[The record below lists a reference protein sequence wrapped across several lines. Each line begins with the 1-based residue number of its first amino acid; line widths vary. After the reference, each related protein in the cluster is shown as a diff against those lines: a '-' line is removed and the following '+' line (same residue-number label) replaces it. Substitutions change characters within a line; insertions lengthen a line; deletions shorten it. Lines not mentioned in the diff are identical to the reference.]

1 MDEQLQHETEDSLD
15 LAVLTEEKSTA
26 YTKLSV
32 KYEDVMS
39 SATTMLFVGIAGL
52 IFLVLVYLKVIP
64 IPINEST
71 GWLFDL
77 VMGLIFVGFIIG
89 GIISFLRA
97 KQLKVDADAED
108 QLIEEILTWADANI
122 SKDALD
128 EGLDCSQPEEILY
141 FSRQGRIKDSLMH
154 AFETADEP
162 LLDDLSETVYQKLY
176 ESETNSEQ

>member
-1 MDEQLQHETEDSLD
+1 MDEQLQHETKDSLD

-39 SATTMLFVGIAGL
+39 SATMLFVGIAGL
-52 IFLVLVYLKVIP
+52 IFLALVYLKLIP

-77 VMGLIFVGFIIG
+77 VMGLIFIGFIIG

-122 SKDALD
+122 HKETLD
-128 EGLDCSQPEEILY
+128 EGLDCSEPEEILY
-141 FSRQGRIKDSLMH
+141 FSRQDRIKDSLMH

-162 LLDDLSETVYQKLY
+162 LIDDLSETIYQKLY
-176 ESETNSEQ
+176 ESETNSKQ